1 MIIKKEIRERGTTGE
16 KKKDGSKKERESEK
30 KIVKKREGTGRD
42 DTEVT
47 QINSLY
53 SRIMI

>member
-30 KIVKKREGTGRD
+30 KKVKKREGTGRD